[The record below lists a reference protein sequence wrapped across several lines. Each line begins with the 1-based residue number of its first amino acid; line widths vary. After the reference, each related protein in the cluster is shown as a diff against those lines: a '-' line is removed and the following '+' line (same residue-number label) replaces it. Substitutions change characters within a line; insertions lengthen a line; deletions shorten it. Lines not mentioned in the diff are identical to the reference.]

1 MILPLTLDAAGL
13 AKILPLKESTILRDV
28 LRPIRADKLPP
39 WISFGR
45 KKIWLA
51 PVALHWMA
59 GEGQSLEYLGISVE
73 HISPLLD
80 VAQLAKLLYL
90 REETVKLYVSQFPGR
105 LPPAIAN
112 LREKRWVASVVLDWL
127 VKRQN
132 RVLETD
138 FTGLIVSA
146 SVRNQQALREE
157 QERQE
162 RERVKLDSLAGLVQ
176 TTMRTTGSGM
186 GGMR

>member
-1 MILPLTLDAAGL
+1 MILPLTLDATRL
-13 AKILPLKESTILRDV
+13 AQLLPLQESTIRRDV
-28 LRPIRADKLPP
+28 SRPIRANNLPP
-39 WISFGR
+39 WVCLGR

-51 PVALHWMA
+51 PVALHCIVRD
-59 GEGQSLEYLGISVE
+59 EQSLEYLGISVA
-73 HISPLLD
+73 HIPPLLD

-90 REETVKLYVSQFPGR
+90 SEKTVKLYVSQFPDR
-105 LPPAIAN
+105 LPPVIAN

-132 RVLETD
+132 RAFETD
-138 FTGLIVSA
+138 FTGLIVSG

-157 QERQE
+157 QEPE
-162 RERVKLDSLAGLVQ
+162 VSVKLDTLAGLIQ
-176 TTMRTTGSGM
+176 TTMRATGSGM

>member
-13 AKILPLKESTILRDV
+13 ARLLPLRESTILRDV
-28 LRPIRADKLPP
+28 SRPSRGNNLPP
-39 WISFGR
+39 WVCLGR

-51 PVALHWMA
+51 PVTLQWMVED
-59 GEGQSLEYLGISVE
+59 GRSLEYLGISVA
-73 HISPLLD
+73 HIPPLLD

-90 REETVKLYVSQFPGR
+90 GEETVMLYASQFPDR

-112 LREKRWVASVVLDWL
+112 LRVKRWVALVVLDWL

-132 RVLETD
+132 RVFETD
-138 FTGLIVSA
+138 FTGLIMSA
-146 SVRNQQALREE
+146 GACNQKALCE
-157 QERQE
+157 E
-162 RERVKLDSLAGLVQ
+162 REREVGVKLDSLAGLVQ
-176 TTMRTTGSGM
+176 TTMRATGSGV